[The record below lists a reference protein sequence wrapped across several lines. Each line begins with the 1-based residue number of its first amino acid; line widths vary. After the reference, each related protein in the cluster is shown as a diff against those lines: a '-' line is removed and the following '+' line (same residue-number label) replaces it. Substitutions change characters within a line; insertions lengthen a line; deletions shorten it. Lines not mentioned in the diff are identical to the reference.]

1 MRLVKM
7 YRIIYK
13 ESAFDY
19 LEMQLSS
26 DFNVCN
32 CTITANLSGSVKMLG
47 VQTF

>member
-26 DFNVCN
+26 DFNVCKWN
-32 CTITANLSGSVKMLG
+32 VYI
-47 VQTF
+47 